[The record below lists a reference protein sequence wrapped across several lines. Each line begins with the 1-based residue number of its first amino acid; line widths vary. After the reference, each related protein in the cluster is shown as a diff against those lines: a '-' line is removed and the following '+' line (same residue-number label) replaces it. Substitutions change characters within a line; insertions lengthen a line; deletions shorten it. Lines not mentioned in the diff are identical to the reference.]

1 MSFDYTSLEYLLSNT
16 DCFISAIKE
25 IQFFLP
31 DGTPYKKI
39 SEGAQQEICAIKS
52 FLFDTYKAFVARIKV
67 ESHEESWKILIKF
80 CDNFHEKK
88 KYSTLCDLIQEF
100 ADCINREIKKD
111 VKEDVNKAIKKTIK
125 KPKKV

>member
-1 MSFDYTSLEYLLSNT
+1 MSAKAAKPAMSIDDYNSLEFLLANT

-52 FLFDTYKAFVARIKV
+52 FMFDIYKAFVARIKV
-67 ESHEESWKILIKF
+67 ESHDESWKILMKF
-80 CDNFHEKK
+80 CNNFHEKA

-100 ADCINREIKKD
+100 ADCINRVIKS
-111 VKEDVNKAIKKTIK
+111 KKQ
-125 KPKKV
+125 

>member
-1 MSFDYTSLEYLLSNT
+1 MSAKASMSIDDYNSLEFLLANT

-52 FLFDTYKAFVARIKV
+52 FLFDIYKALIERLKV
-67 ESHEESWKILIKF
+67 ISHDSSLKILMKF
-80 CDNFHEKK
+80 CDNFHEKA

-100 ADCINREIKKD
+100 DDC
-111 VKEDVNKAIKKTIK
+111 VKKAIKDSIK

>member
-1 MSFDYTSLEYLLSNT
+1 MSFDYTSLEYLLGNI
-16 DCFISAIKE
+16 DCFISAIRE

-52 FLFDTYKAFVARIKV
+52 FLFDLYKAFVARIKV
-67 ESHEESWKILIKF
+67 ESHAESWKILIKF

-88 KYSTLCDLIQEF
+88 KYSTLCDLIPKCEQISIS
-100 ADCINREIKKD
+100 ADSRVLTKPTSSVGLSNL
-111 VKEDVNKAIKKTIK
+111 TIG
-125 KPKKV
+125 

>member
-52 FLFDTYKAFVARIKV
+52 FLFDTYKAFVARLKV
-67 ESHEESWKILIKF
+67 DTHAESWKLLIKF
-80 CDNFHEKK
+80 CDDFHVNA
-88 KYSTLCDLIQEF
+88 KYSTLCDTIEKF
-100 ADCINREIKKD
+100 ADCINRVI
-111 VKEDVNKAIKKTIK
+111 KEDGNKNVNKSIK

>member
-1 MSFDYTSLEYLLSNT
+1 MSFDKYNSLEYLL
-16 DCFISAIKE
+16 DCIDSFISTIKE

-52 FLFDTYKAFVARIKV
+52 ILFDIYKALIVRLNV
-67 ESHEESWKILIKF
+67 ESHDASWKILIKF
-80 CDNFHEKK
+80 CNNFHEKA

-100 ADCINREIKKD
+100 D
-111 VKEDVNKAIKKTIK
+111 VCVKKAIKKT
-125 KPKKV
+125 